1 MAFYPQ
7 SIDDLA
13 PPPARRGWRR
23 RLLRHLPGLSFVF
36 LVGLLIVVVLWPY
49 VVITVPSGSVG
60 VLWKRFNG
68 LDLYCWCWVGRG
80 TVLDPRE
87 LREEGLHIIWPWD
100 KLYLY
105 NLRLQSTTQTYNAIS
120 KDGVNVKAQISV
132 RYQLLHNSVAVLH
145 KFIGPDFLTSVVDP
159 EMGSQARQVIAQ
171 YTAEAVYTSRE
182 QIQKQIRD
190 ATQRSLAANLNKL
203 VQPEAMEQPDPK
215 HYNDFLQDA
224 IQILDTLVLSIE
236 LPPDIVSAINRQTEQ
251 YYMIQEYKFRVQ
263 REAEESK
270 RKQIEAD
277 GIAAFQKTV
286 SQGISESYL
295 RWRGIEAT
303 LLLSQSPNAKVVVI
317 GSGRDGL
324 PIILNAEPNAAG
336 APPQSGGSGAST
348 GTPSSS
354 GASGASSSGTSSSGT
369 PSSGAS
375 SSGSPS
381 GSPGNTPPPAP
392 AGNTP
397 PNTSTAPGA
406 SPGSPGS
413 PGSTPNKPPP
423 GTSGAASP
431 PSPAQTANAAPP
443 SATPESGTAAP
454 TASALDLPGVRPLL
468 SGISGALRAGAEL
481 ISPETK
487 SKQ

>member
-1 MAFYPQ
+1 MASYPQ
-7 SIDDLA
+7 SIDDLG
-13 PPPARRGWRR
+13 PPPPKRGWRR
-23 RLLRHLPGLSFVF
+23 FFLRHLPGLSFV
-36 LVGLLIVVVLWPY
+36 LLIGLLIVVVLWPF
-49 VVITVPSGSVG
+49 VVITIPSGFVG

-145 KFIGPDFLTSVVDP
+145 KFIGPGYLDSVVNP
-159 EMGSQARQVIAQ
+159 EIGSQARQVISQ

-190 ATQRSLAANLNKL
+190 TTQRSLAANLNKL

-236 LPPDIVSAINRQTEQ
+236 LPPDIVAAINRQTEQ
-251 YYMIQEYKFRVQ
+251 YYMIQEYKFRVE

-303 LLLSQSPNAKVVVI
+303 LLLAQSPNSKVVII

-324 PIILNAEPNAAG
+324 PIILNAEPNAQGG
-336 APPQSGGSGAST
+336 APQPN
-348 GTPSSS
+348 S
-354 GASGASSSGTSSSGT
+354 GASGAGNSSAPLSNT
-369 PSSGAS
+369 PPSTSSGA
-375 SSGSPS
+375 
-381 GSPGNTPPPAP
+381 A
-392 AGNTP
+392 P
-397 PNTSTAPGA
+397 PNSSTAPG
-406 SPGSPGS
+406 STPGAPGT
-413 PGSTPNKPPP
+413 TPNKPPP
-423 GTSGAASP
+423 GTSGALSP
-431 PSPAQTANAAPP
+431 P
-443 SATPESGTAAP
+443 TPEQTVSAASGATEEAKTAP
-454 TASALDLPGVRPLL
+454 VKTGVEIPGVRSIL
-468 SGISGALRAGAEL
+468 SGISGVLRAGADL
-481 ISPETK
+481 TSPEPK